1 MEEQIQMT
9 EIIENAVEYIEKN
22 PFLLKYAD
30 MTLYEHQKQLFT
42 IMKSRSSS
50 PKLILY
56 IAPTGTG
63 KTLSPIGVSEQYK
76 VIFVCAARHVGLAL
90 AKSAI
95 SVNKK
100 IAFAFGCSSA
110 ADIRLHYFAAKDYTT
125 NKKTGQIKKVDNS
138 VGDKVEIMICDV
150 KSYLSAM
157 YYMKAFNPV
166 ENIVVYWDEPTITMD
181 YEEHDL
187 HKTIQQ
193 NWRENVIPNMILSSA
208 TLPKLHELT
217 ETIQSFKEKFG
228 FENTEIHNIVSNDCK
243 KTIPIVDK
251 YGYVVLPHGLSE
263 DYEEIQKIVEHCNN
277 HMTLLRYFDLKEV
290 ISFILHVEKNNYIQ
304 ESMKIERQFASVDD
318 VNMQNIKLHY
328 LRLLKNIMKG
338 TWGAVYVHFKYSKT
352 KFIEPNESIDTQ
364 GNRMRKTTSIGP
376 GTGTGIA
383 TAADGKPLTKMM
395 SEQVVSSTANIIAK
409 SSEQDTQFAI
419 YVTTKDAYTLTDGP
433 TLFLAQDVEK
443 IAKFCIQQANIP
455 AIVMEDIVK
464 KIDFNN
470 TINSKIESLEH
481 DLEDIME
488 KGNAKG
494 EGADGGPGSSK
505 KKTREVDMEKNS
517 EVNKLTTELDMLRS
531 MIKTAELNETFI
543 PNKQLHLRKWAEE
556 IGEHAR
562 AFTSDIDEN
571 TIIDIMLLND
581 VIDSWK
587 VLLLMGI
594 GVFTHHKSI
603 AYTEI
608 MKRLAD
614 QQRLYMIIASS
625 DYIYGTNYQFCH
637 GYISKD
643 LVLTQEKIIQALGR
657 IGRNNVQQNY
667 SIRFRDNEHILKLFY
682 PEENKREVLN
692 MNLLFSNP

>member
-1 MEEQIQMT
+1 
-9 EIIENAVEYIEKN
+9 
-22 PFLLKYAD
+22 
-30 MTLYEHQKQLFT
+30 
-42 IMKSRSSS
+42 
-50 PKLILY
+50 
-56 IAPTGTG
+56 
-63 KTLSPIGVSEQYK
+63 
-76 VIFVCAARHVGLAL
+76 
-90 AKSAI
+90 
-95 SVNKK
+95 
-100 IAFAFGCSSA
+100 
-110 ADIRLHYFAAKDYTT
+110 
-125 NKKTGQIKKVDNS
+125 
-138 VGDKVEIMICDV
+138 
-150 KSYLSAM
+150 
-157 YYMKAFNPV
+157 
-166 ENIVVYWDEPTITMD
+166 
-181 YEEHDL
+181 
-187 HKTIQQ
+187 
-193 NWRENVIPNMILSSA
+193 
-208 TLPKLHELT
+208 
-217 ETIQSFKEKFG
+217 
-228 FENTEIHNIVSNDCK
+228 
-243 KTIPIVDK
+243 
-251 YGYVVLPHGLSE
+251 
-263 DYEEIQKIVEHCNN
+263 
-277 HMTLLRYFDLKEV
+277 
-290 ISFILHVEKNNYIQ
+290 
-304 ESMKIERQFASVDD
+304 
-318 VNMQNIKLHY
+318 
-328 LRLLKNIMKG
+328 
-338 TWGAVYVHFKYSKT
+338 
-352 KFIEPNESIDTQ
+352 
-364 GNRMRKTTSIGP
+364 
-376 GTGTGIA
+376 
-383 TAADGKPLTKMM
+383 
-395 SEQVVSSTANIIAK
+395 VVSSTANIIAK